1 MNVLILE
8 DEKSSAL
15 RLKKLILRHS
25 KSSEFN
31 LFFAETIVEAK
42 KYFSTETFELLFLDL
57 QLKNEDGFSLLQNL
71 VSESFL
77 TIVVSAYSERAMEA
91 FDNGVFDFIP
101 KPIFEER
108 LFKSLDRFH
117 SNRRHYTKTKRL
129 FIKSRNKLEAIPLKN
144 VIFMQPAERY
154 TEIILLQGIKKLHNL
169 SLDKIIKILPANFQ
183 RVHRSYIVNLD
194 FIERIISH
202 SGSKY
207 TIELKN
213 NTELPL
219 GRSYAKKIKSLIQ

>member
-15 RLKKLILRHS
+15 RLKKLILRYP

-183 RVHRSYIVNLD
+183 RVHRFYIKD
-194 FIERIISH
+194 YFSFR
-202 SGSKY
+202 K
-207 TIELKN
+207 
-213 NTELPL
+213 
-219 GRSYAKKIKSLIQ
+219 

>member
-15 RLKKLILRHS
+15 RLKKLILKHP

-31 LFFAETIVEAK
+31 LFFAENLAK
-42 KYFSTETFELLFLDL
+42 AKTYFCNETFELLFLDL

-101 KPIFEER
+101 KPVFEER

-117 SNRRHYTKTKRL
+117 SNRREYSKTKRL
-129 FIKSRNKLEAIPLKN
+129 FIKNRNKLEAIPLKN
-144 VIFMQPAERY
+144 IIFLQPAERY
-154 TEIILLQGIKKLHNL
+154 SEIFTAG
-169 SLDKIIKILPANFQ
+169 
-183 RVHRSYIVNLD
+183 
-194 FIERIISH
+194 
-202 SGSKY
+202 
-207 TIELKN
+207 
-213 NTELPL
+213 
-219 GRSYAKKIKSLIQ
+219 

>member
-15 RLKKLILRHS
+15 RLKRLILKHDKS
-25 KSSEFN
+25 KDFN
-31 LFFAETIVEAK
+31 LFFAENLTEAK
-42 KYFSTETFELLFLDL
+42 TYFANEKFELLFLDL

-91 FDNGVFDFIP
+91 FDNGIFDFIA
-101 KPIFEER
+101 KPVFEER

-129 FIKSRNKLEAIPLKN
+129 FIKNRK
-144 VIFMQPAERY
+144 Q
-154 TEIILLQGIKKLHNL
+154 T
-169 SLDKIIKILPANFQ
+169 
-183 RVHRSYIVNLD
+183 
-194 FIERIISH
+194 
-202 SGSKY
+202 
-207 TIELKN
+207 
-213 NTELPL
+213 
-219 GRSYAKKIKSLIQ
+219 